1 MRRAIA
7 LSLGENI
14 TEVCSFESS
23 LTLLSRVFTI
33 ILNGNFLKQPCYIS
47 RNIHSM
53 FIEPLHSFCIFT
65 QCYGLLFDFKEFIH
79 YSSFPFFADNF
90 FLC

>member
-14 TEVCSFESS
+14 TEVCSFEGS
-23 LTLLSRVFTI
+23 LILLSRVFTI
-33 ILNGNFLKQPCYIS
+33 ILNDNFLKQPCYIS
-47 RNIHSM
+47 SNIQSM
-53 FIEPLHSFCIFT
+53 FIKSLNSFCIFT
-65 QCYGLLFDFKEFIH
+65 QWLGLLCDFKEFIH